1 MAEIVGVIAQI
12 SALVFILTSMLAM
25 GLSLTVKQILDPLR
39 DIKVVLLA
47 LLANFVLVPALAYLI
62 TVVIPLDKGIATGLI
77 IVGAAA
83 GAPFLPKLAQVAKGN
98 AAFSVGLMTLLMVL
112 TVIYLP
118 IMLPILLPGAS
129 VSPWDIAKSLIL
141 SMLLPLGIGLF
152 IKARYPETAASLQP
166 HMSQASS
173 LAIVLML
180 VTVLALQFEAIIGAI
195 GTGALIAALI
205 FLVGALGIGLLL
217 GGKGAGMRSVM
228 GLGTAQ
234 RNLAAAMLVAAQNF
248 SKDPTV
254 LLMVMV
260 VAILGLIL
268 LMVVGGEMGKRAGAA
283 GDGKP
288 AKAAGEE
295 PAGV

>member
-152 IKARYPETAASLQP
+152 IKARYPETADSLQP

-205 FLVGALGIGLLL
+205 FLVGALAIGLLL

-248 SKDPTV
+248 SQDPNV